1 MSTSKF
7 TQFIEDQKAQK
18 GNANNS
24 HFNLEAEVNSGRKNK
39 KSNLESISKS
49 ENKTIAMKK
58 HNYSAGPCIL
68 PQEVFE
74 KSAQAILNF
83 NDSGLSLL
91 EISHRSKDF
100 VAVME
105 EARALVLELLGL
117 EGKGYQALFL
127 AGGASLE
134 FLMVPYNLMKENG
147 KAAYL
152 DTGVWA
158 SGAIKEAKHFG
169 ETVVV
174 ASSKEE
180 NYNHIP
186 KNYVVPEDADYFHC
200 TSNNTIFGTQMKEFP
215 NLTIP
220 MVCDM
225 SSDIFSRQMDF
236 SKFDLIY
243 AGAQKNMGPAGTTL
257 IVVKEEIL
265 GKTGRPIPSM
275 LDYEKHI
282 KAESMYNTPPVFP
295 IYASLL
301 TLQWLK
307 NLGGIAAI
315 EKINNAKAAL
325 LYAEI
330 DRNPLFK
337 GTANAE
343 DRSNMNACFV
353 LENEAHTETFDALWK
368 AAGISGLPGHRLAGG
383 YRASMYNALPLE
395 SVQVLVDVMKDL
407 EHKI

>member
-1 MSTSKF
+1 
-7 TQFIEDQKAQK
+7 
-18 GNANNS
+18 
-24 HFNLEAEVNSGRKNK
+24 
-39 KSNLESISKS
+39 
-49 ENKTIAMKK
+49 MKK

-127 AGGASLE
+127 SGGASLE
-134 FLMVPYNLMKENG
+134 FLMVPYNLMKING

-152 DTGVWA
+152 DTGTWA

-169 ETVVV
+169 ETLVV
-174 ASSKEE
+174 ASSKPA
-180 NYNHIP
+180 NYNFIP
-186 KNYVVPEDADYFHC
+186 KEYSIPNDADYFHC
-200 TSNNTIFGTQMKEFP
+200 TSNNTIFGTQMQSFP
-215 NLTIP
+215 KTTIP

-225 SSDIFSRQMDF
+225 SSDIFSRVLDF
-236 SKFDLIY
+236 SQFDLIY

-257 IVVKEEIL
+257 VVIKEEIL
-265 GKTGRPIPSM
+265 GKTGRTIPNM
-275 LDYEKHI
+275 LDYQQHI
-282 KAESMYNTPPVFP
+282 AKESMYNTPPVFP

-315 EKINNAKAAL
+315 EKINNQKAAL
-325 LYAEI
+325 LYNEI
-330 DRNPLFK
+330 DSNPLFE
-337 GTANAE
+337 GTAAKE
-343 DRSNMNACFV
+343 DRSKMNATFV
-353 LENEAHTETFDALWK
+353 LKDESHQEQFDKLWK
-368 AAGISGLPGHRLAGG
+368 EAGISGLTGHRSVGG

-395 SVQVLVDVMKDL
+395 SVQVLVDVMQELKNRVQ
-407 EHKI
+407 